1 MKNSTRA
8 IVGLVMIELLLL
20 GGTTWMLV
28 QTRSGAW
35 HASNP
40 EETGSLIASTGGVAM
55 GLVGV
60 ILLLAFFHHRRH
72 GN

>member
-1 MKNSTRA
+1 MKKSTRA
-8 IVGLVMIELLLL
+8 LVGLVVLELFLL
-20 GGTTWMLV
+20 GGTTWMLM

-35 HASNP
+35 HTSSPDEAL
-40 EETGSLIASTGGVAM
+40 SLIASTGGVAM

-60 ILLLAFFHHRRH
+60 ILLLAFFHHRRN